1 MTKQLGVVGVLVPFV
16 AVLFAFGSAEGQKE
30 PVKVRRE
37 YQVFNMLDFSM
48 QNSARLMQPGTAP
61 GGGDAKAVF
70 DHATKPLV
78 EEFNKLGE
86 EGWELCS
93 GDGAMYWFK
102 RRK

>member
-1 MTKQLGVVGVLVPFV
+1 MTKQLGVVGVLVAFV

-30 PVKVRRE
+30 PVKVQRE

-48 QNSARLMQPGTAP
+48 QNSARLMQEGSTSA
-61 GGGDAKAVF
+61 DSKALI
-70 DHATKPLV
+70 DKAMEPLV

-86 EGWELCS
+86 EGWELSS